1 MILLEPD
8 RYTQETRHM
17 ELEGMCYPAIYL
29 NLNLSTAILGVGA
42 VEPPSPLLT
51 NILTSCRTLT

>member
-17 ELEGMCYPAIYL
+17 ELVGMCYPAVYL
-29 NLNLSTAILGVGA
+29 NLNLSRAILGGWGSTATKPPVSQL
-42 VEPPSPLLT
+42 VEH
-51 NILTSCRTLT
+51 